1 MHYKKTLI
9 GLTIVLG
16 LLITTIARAE
26 GETKKIETFGTK
38 VSNHISTEIENTKEF
53 QKKKWAETKAQFS
66 RLFSKFQAKD

>member
-26 GETKKIETFGTK
+26 GETNKIETFGTK
-38 VSNHISTEIENTKEF
+38 ISNHISMEIEKTKEF
-53 QKKKWAETKAQFS
+53 QKKNWAETKAQFS
-66 RLFSKFQAKD
+66 RLLSKFQAKD